1 MGVRKVIDWTDFQ
14 SFYDSGKTVAE
25 CCELFGISEFT
36 AYKHKK
42 FAARGKSDSQRRCV
56 AGTTDERLLL
66 LKSHYDSGA
75 SWRELKNLGFSN
87 REYEEAKKNGLI
99 VARSVSEGMR
109 LALAKYPRPKMSD
122 KARRELSER
131 QSLSNSGGKSRW
143 YTVSGV
149 RVQGTW
155 ERDVAL
161 KFEELGVKWTKPK
174 TNSDIFRYEMDGKI
188 RSYSPDFYLPDYDI
202 YVEVKGYWWGDDRR
216 KMDIVIKS
224 YPEVKF
230 LIVEKDQ
237 FEQIKNGNLSYLG
250 VDGPVAP
257 TGRAAA

>member
-1 MGVRKVIDWTDFQ
+1 
-14 SFYDSGKTVAE
+14 
-25 CCELFGISEFT
+25 
-36 AYKHKK
+36 
-42 FAARGKSDSQRRCV
+42 
-56 AGTTDERLLL
+56 
-66 LKSHYDSGA
+66 
-75 SWRELKNLGFSN
+75 
-87 REYEEAKKNGLI
+87 
-99 VARSVSEGMR
+99 
-109 LALAKYPRPKMSD
+109 
-122 KARRELSER
+122 
-131 QSLSNSGGKSRW
+131 
-143 YTVSGV
+143 
-149 RVQGTW
+149 
-155 ERDVAL
+155 
-161 KFEELGVKWTKPK
+161 
-174 TNSDIFRYEMDGKI
+174 MDGKI